1 MAMTEEIT
9 PELRALIE
17 PHLREVLLEEDYDL
31 VDDMF
36 SEVVYTQPEGIPLVA
51 LMPPHGE
58 GISLQFSCLTGEF
71 VELTDWDYV
80 QTVDVEEQERAH
92 RLEDMRGAIETA
104 LRHYHKEEY
113 QTVTDYQKVID
124 NRTELTVDGVTLYKY
139 DCPLQTIYL
148 KEDNYPVTQGNQKVD
163 STYYY
168 YTFSGSNIDPEHDV
182 DKYTY
187 KVSYEWKRNEN
198 IWQ

>member
-9 PELRALIE
+9 TELRALIE

-31 VDDMF
+31 IDDMF

-51 LMPPHGE
+51 LMPPQGD

-92 RLEDMRGAIETA
+92 RLEDMCGAIETA

-148 KEDNYPVTQGNQKVD
+148 KEDNYPVTYGNQKVD

-168 YTFSGSNIDPEHDV
+168 YTFSESNIDPEHDV